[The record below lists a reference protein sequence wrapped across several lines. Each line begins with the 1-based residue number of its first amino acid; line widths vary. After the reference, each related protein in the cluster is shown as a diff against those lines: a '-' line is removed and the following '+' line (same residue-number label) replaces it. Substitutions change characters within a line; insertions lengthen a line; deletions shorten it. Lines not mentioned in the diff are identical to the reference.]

1 MFPVVLYIYIQIV
14 RKAVMLIKETL
25 QTIGKQ
31 TELFDRAMTL
41 PGRPRERMVALC
53 EAENLYFLL
62 FPHHCRAMQIIRIAS
77 QLTRGASLRYDTVRR
92 CETRLNSLLMNVI
105 HDGIQLGDLTLAQ
118 SHEPEELAFILWAL
132 AFGTRALVDTH
143 TAARPLGI
151 RGGGGGGRVGQ
162 DVVDMLLDSL
172 GWRPLANEWDYE
184 ATRNRIRAGIFATE
198 WKQIQ

>member
-1 MFPVVLYIYIQIV
+1 
-14 RKAVMLIKETL
+14 MLIKETL

-31 TELFDRAMTL
+31 TELFDRALTL

-92 CETRLNSLLMNVI
+92 CETRLNSLLMKVI
-105 HDGIQLGDLTLAQ
+105 HDGIQVGDLTLAL
-118 SHEPEELAFILWAL
+118 SHEPEELAFVLWAL
-132 AFGTRALVDTH
+132 AFGTRALLDTP
-143 TAARPLGI
+143 TSARPGGNRSGI
-151 RGGGGGGRVGQ
+151 RVGH

-172 GWRPLANEWDYE
+172 GWRPLSTEWDYD
-184 ATRNRIRAGIFATE
+184 ATRNRIRTGIFAEE